1 MNGPA
6 PVCYIRRMKRTALLT
21 CAMALAVA
29 SPALSHHSHAMFDHS
44 KEITITGTVTEFAYR
59 NPHVLLYL
67 SVKGDNG
74 ETVRYEIEMSNI
86 SNTVTR
92 GIRPST
98 FKPGDVITAK
108 VHPLKDGRPGG
119 NYVTIVAADGKT
131 YD

>member
-1 MNGPA
+1 M
-6 PVCYIRRMKRTALLT
+6 TAAKTLT
-21 CAMALAVA
+21 LTGVLAAAVTLGTS
-29 SPALSHHSHAMFDHS
+29 SPAWSHHSHAMFDHS

>member
-1 MNGPA
+1 MTSMTSLKVTG
-6 PVCYIRRMKRTALLT
+6 LLT
-21 CAMALAVA
+21 GAMALAVV

-44 KEITITGTVTEFAYR
+44 KEIAVTGTVTEFAFR

-67 SVKGDNG
+67 EIKGENG
-74 ETVRYEIEMSNI
+74 E
-86 SNTVTR
+86 
-92 GIRPST
+92 PA
-98 FKPGDVITAK
+98 DVVNAK

>member
-1 MNGPA
+1 MTSMTSLKVTG
-6 PVCYIRRMKRTALLT
+6 VLT
-21 CAMALAVA
+21 GAMALAVV

-44 KEITITGTVTEFAYR
+44 KEISVTGTVTEFAFR

-67 SVKGDNG
+67 DIKGDNG
-74 ETVRYEIEMSNI
+74 EPVKYEIEMSNI
-86 SNTVTR
+86 SNTISR
-92 GIRPST
+92 GIRPAT
-98 FKPGDVITAK
+98 FTPGDVVNAK

>member
-1 MNGPA
+1 
-6 PVCYIRRMKRTALLT
+6 
-21 CAMALAVA
+21 MALAVA

-98 FKPGDVITAK
+98 FKAGDVITAK